1 MLNDQQLAALQIDRL
16 REVKAEMLEALE
28 QIRGQM
34 KEANAQ
40 SYYGS
45 EMDKCINAALELA
58 EAAIK
63 KAKEAPCSESSQSTR
78 SEKP

>member
-1 MLNDQQLAALQIDRL
+1 MEVSIGKIEELMSKSCDEMARLQDLN
-16 REVKAEMLEALE
+16 AELLEALE

-40 SYYGS
+40 SSYGS

-58 EAAIK
+58 DAAIK
-63 KAKEAPCSESSQSTR
+63 KAKG
-78 SEKP
+78 